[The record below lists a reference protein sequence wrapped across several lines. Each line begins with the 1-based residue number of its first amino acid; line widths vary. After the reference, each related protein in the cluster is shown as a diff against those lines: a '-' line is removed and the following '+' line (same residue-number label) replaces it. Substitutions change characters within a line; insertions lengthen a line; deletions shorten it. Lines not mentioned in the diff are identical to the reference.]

1 MNVNALPHGTAVSGA
16 GPSRDGRST
25 GLMLLGGAAAG
36 PLFTAVVLVQVLTRH
51 GFDLSQ
57 QPLSLL
63 SLGEHGWVQVTN
75 FVVAGSLMV
84 AFAWGMRRVLT
95 AGPGR
100 TWAPLLVMLHGVGLL
115 VGGVFLPDPG
125 LGYPPGAP
133 EGIPSV
139 LTWHGTLHAVAP
151 PLAFGALVACC
162 VVFVRRSA
170 AERRRGRMLYA
181 GATGL
186 GVLGLSL
193 WQGQED
199 VGVRLFLA
207 AAVGFAW
214 TTFVA
219 LDLRTPLTR
228 R

>member
-1 MNVNALPHGTAVSGA
+1 MNVHALPHGTTVSGSS
-16 GPSRDGRST
+16 PSRDGRGT
-25 GLMLLGGAAAG
+25 GLLLLGGAVAG
-36 PLFTAVVLVQVLTRH
+36 PLFTAVVLAQVLTRD
-51 GFDLSQ
+51 GFYLSQ

-75 FVVAGSLMV
+75 FAVAGSLMV
-84 AFAWGMRRVLT
+84 ACALGMRRVLT

-115 VGGVFLPDPG
+115 AGGVFLPDPG

-133 EGIPSV
+133 EGIPSE

-151 PLAFGALVACC
+151 PLAFGALVVCC
-162 VVFVRRSA
+162 AVLARRSA
-170 AERRRGRMLYA
+170 VERRWGRMLYA

-193 WQGQED
+193 WQGQEG

-207 AAVGFAW
+207 AVVGFAW

-219 LDLRTPLTR
+219 LDLRGSLAR
-228 R
+228 S